1 MLDKIKKSENHKDRT
16 ELKDNVSAFLQN
28 LKTN

>member
-1 MLDKIKKSENHKDRT
+1 MLDKIKKSEHHKDRK
-16 ELKDNVSAFLQN
+16 ELKDNLSAFLQN